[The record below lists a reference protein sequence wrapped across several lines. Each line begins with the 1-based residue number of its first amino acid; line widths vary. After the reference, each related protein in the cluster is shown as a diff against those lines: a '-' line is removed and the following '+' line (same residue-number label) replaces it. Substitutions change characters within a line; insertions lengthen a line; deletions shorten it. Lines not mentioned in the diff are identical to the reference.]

1 MKNIPLLKNIRASR
15 SPSPDEGQPA
25 GAQSGRLKRI
35 RESRLLWPLAAW
47 IVILVITL
55 IFAPGFFR
63 IGIIDDPVYGKHLF
77 GNLIDVFNNGAPLML
92 VSIGMTLVIATGGI
106 DLSVGAV
113 IAISAAMGAVLINPA
128 LGNRL
133 ITNEILTANTT
144 NTPLP
149 LIVLATLAAGTLCG
163 AWNGLL
169 VSRARIQPMVAT
181 LILMVGGRGIAQLIT
196 NGQIMTIYYT
206 PYFWF
211 GNGYILGLPVSIYIV
226 AFVFLLAWLLVRKTS
241 IGLFIESVGINAKS
255 TFYSGINEKNVKLF
269 AYTFCGFC
277 GAIAG
282 LIYSSYIHSA
292 DGNNNGLNYELD
304 AILAVVMGGTL
315 MTGGRFS
322 LFATLIGAVVIW
334 TFTLTMYTF
343 GVPANALLAGRALL
357 VLIVVLLY
365 SDQTRRLL
373 SSLMDAEQI
382 RRLMRKISDR
392 KGPRHGTAN

>member
-1 MKNIPLLKNIRASR
+1 MKQISSLRKFRDS
-15 SPSPDEGQPA
+15 QVF
-25 GAQSGRLKRI
+25 
-35 RESRLLWPLAAW
+35 WPLVAW
-47 IVILVITL
+47 ALILLFNALV
-55 IFAPGFFR
+55 APGFFR
-63 IGIIDDPVYGKHLF
+63 LGIIEDPVYGRHLY
-77 GNLIDVFNNGAPLML
+77 GNLVDIFNNGAPLML
-92 VSIGMTLVIATGGI
+92 VAIGMTLVIATGGV

-128 LGNRL
+128 LGNQL
-133 ITNEILTANTT
+133 ITNEILTRNAT

-149 LIVLATLAAGTLCG
+149 LLVLANLAAGTLCG
-163 AWNGLL
+163 LWNGLL

-181 LILMVGGRGIAQLIT
+181 LILMVAGRGIAQLIT

-226 AFVFLLAWLLVRKTS
+226 ALVLLLAWVLVRKTA

-255 TFYSGINEKNVKLF
+255 TFYSGINEANVKML

-282 LIYSSYIHSA
+282 LILSSYVHSA
-292 DGNNNGLNYELD
+292 DGNNNGANYELD

-322 LFATLIGAVVIW
+322 MLASAIGAIVIW
-334 TFTLTMYTF
+334 TFTVTIYSL
-343 GVPANALLAGRALL
+343 GVPHNALLAAKAVLVLL
-357 VLIVVLLY
+357 VILLY
-365 SDQTRRLL
+365 SDYSRRLVNRL
-373 SSLMDAEQI
+373 FEQ
-382 RRLMRKISDR
+382 RGLQHD
-392 KGPRHGTAN
+392 TAS